1 MAFALG
7 AGALLLALSE
17 WFGQPGGLAGVA
29 VFYALYRVV
38 LVAVNT
44 RLQDGITGP
53 ARATVNSVASLLSE
67 LSAIA
72 IYGLWA
78 FDGLPLI
85 AVLILL
91 LAVAMPLALR
101 PEPSR

>member
-1 MAFALG
+1 
-7 AGALLLALSE
+7 
-17 WFGQPGGLAGVA
+17 
-29 VFYALYRVV
+29 
-38 LVAVNT
+38 VAVNT

-78 FDGLPLI
+78 LRGLSLI
-85 AVLILL
+85 AGLILL
-91 LAVAMPLALR
+91 LAVSIPLALR
-101 PEPSR
+101 RQPSP